1 MGHRDGGIDGHHVR
15 FALHAGDGR
24 EPLAQ
29 RLRALDLWVVLAGLP
44 SDPRAPERIC
54 AKHVATAAGPEQ
66 IVLGGVSF
74 LAVNVP
80 HFNGART
87 STKTAASFARRRA
100 GVRPVAQSPVS

>member
-1 MGHRDGGIDGHHVR
+1 
-15 FALHAGDGR
+15 
-24 EPLAQ
+24 
-29 RLRALDLWVVLAGLP
+29 
-44 SDPRAPERIC
+44 
-54 AKHVATAAGPEQ
+54 
-66 IVLGGVSF
+66 VLGGVSF